1 MKEGEAGR
9 GRAWSKRGG
18 GVGGR
23 ELRRREGRRE
33 VGRLRQDRQG
43 KQEGEEGGRDGRET
57 PMIRARHGYA
67 QKHASGC

>member
-9 GRAWSKRGG
+9 GRAWSKRERG

-33 VGRLRQDRQG
+33 VGRL
-43 KQEGEEGGRDGRET
+43 GGRENTEGD
-57 PMIRARHGYA
+57 
-67 QKHASGC
+67 K